1 LSAEQVAQVKVPLV
15 MNYAGND
22 PRINATIPDFRKA
35 LDENGVAYSIHM
47 YPGTGHGF
55 HNDTSQARYDEA
67 AAKLAWK
74 RSITFF
80 KHYLA
85 D

>member
-1 LSAEQVAQVKVPLV
+1 MLH
-15 MNYAGND
+15 YAGSDEWVNKG
-22 PRINATIPDFRKA
+22 IADFRQS
-35 LDENGVAYSIHM
+35 LDEHGVSYSLNM

-67 AAKLAWK
+67 AAKLAWQ
-74 RSITFF
+74 RTLGFF

-85 D
+85 